1 MEEGENLIKNFMRD
15 TNVII
20 FIKNEF
26 VESDTSDC
34 NGKII
39 GTNVPQGSVMSTG
52 ETLVFIVNSK
62 SEDS

>member
-1 MEEGENLIKNFMRD
+1 MRD

-39 GTNVPQGSVMSTG
+39 GTNVPQGSAMSTG